1 MDLKIEINPRS
12 YKVILKDSTPVGGT
26 GYFSEETIN
35 PIGYNRFK
43 KSDTVSIIKVSCNK
57 SELCIQKENS
67 TYTELNLPEDGR
79 FIVNYYVLPTL
90 EWVERN
96 ISNGILD
103 MYEKVY
109 CADLD
114 YIYLYTLEGDKYVKT
129 QVEDF
134 DTIDHSTVSTTS
146 AQFFSI
152 INTRGCYLD
161 LVKDLF
167 ESRALTGCFSK
178 SNIDPELIFKR
189 DLVWMTLNIIEYLVD
204 VGQLEEAQRYI
215 TILHQNCNGICK
227 SKNNDSSNGCG
238 CSQT

>member
-1 MDLKIEINPRS
+1 MNLKIEINPRS
-12 YKVILKDSTPVGGT
+12 YKVILKDSTPVGRD
-26 GYFSEETIN
+26 GYFSEEAIN

-43 KSDTVSIIKVSCNK
+43 KSDTISIIKVKCNK
-57 SELCIQKENS
+57 SEVCIQKENS
-67 TYTELNLPEDGR
+67 TYTEIDLPEDGR
-79 FIVNYYVLPTL
+79 FTVNYYVLPTL

-96 ISNGILD
+96 VSALD
-103 MYEKVY
+103 LYAKVY

-114 YIYLYTLEGDKYVKT
+114 KIYLYKLEGGKYLKEEIK
-129 QVEDF
+129 VEDF
-134 DTIDHSTVSTTS
+134 IDIEHSTLSYTT

-189 DLVWMTLNIIEYLVD
+189 DLAWMTLNIIEYLVD
-204 VGQLEEAQRYI
+204 LGQLEEAQRYI

-227 SKNNDSSNGCG
+227 SKNSTSNGCG
-238 CSQT
+238 CSQK